1 MKTNIG
7 LYLALLFGVFS
18 LSTSAIFVRLANAPS
33 AITAF
38 FRLFFAALLLLP
50 FLLTSKENKRQ
61 LLSLSKGQW
70 TLGILSG
77 LLLSAHYML
86 WFESLR
92 HTSVASSTVIVTLQP
107 LFSIAIGFIFL
118 KERFH
123 KLAIGGCLIAIAGCF
138 LIGWGD
144 FQISSQALFGDLL
157 AFLAAGFISI
167 YFFIGQAIRKEL
179 SAVPYS
185 VISYLS
191 SSVFLGCCA
200 IMERSSFS
208 GYPAATWMAFGGLA
222 LISTVFGQFIFN
234 WLLKWIPAT
243 VISMSIL
250 GETIGTCILAYFILN
265 EAISFQQG
273 VGITTILIG
282 LVLFFLSPPMQ
293 RDR

>member
-38 FRLFFAALLLLP
+38 FRLLFAALLLLP
-50 FLLTSKENKRQ
+50 FLLTSKENRRQ
-61 LLSLSKGQW
+61 LLSLSKKQW

-107 LFSIAIGFIFL
+107 LFSIAIGFVFL

-123 KLAIGGCLIAIAGCF
+123 KLAIVGCLIAIAGCF

-191 SSVFLGCCA
+191 SSLFLGCCA
-200 IMERSSFS
+200 IIERSSFT

-273 VGITTILIG
+273 VGITTILLG
-282 LVLFFLSPPMQ
+282 LVLFFLSPSIQ

>member
-1 MKTNIG
+1 LKTNIG

-33 AITAF
+33 SITAF

-61 LLSLSKGQW
+61 LLSLSKKQW

-107 LFSIAIGFIFL
+107 LFSIAIGFVFL

-123 KLAIGGCLIAIAGCF
+123 KLAIGGCLIAIAGCI

-167 YFFIGQAIRKEL
+167 YFFVGQAVRKEL

-191 SSVFLGCCA
+191 SSLFLGCRA
-200 IMERSSFS
+200 IMERSSFT

-273 VGITTILIG
+273 VGITAILLG
-282 LVLFFLSPPMQ
+282 LVLFFLSPPIQ

>member
-7 LYLALLFGVFS
+7 LYLALLFGVLS

-38 FRLFFAALLLLP
+38 FRLFFAALLLMP

-61 LLSLSKGQW
+61 LLSLSKKQW

-107 LFSIAIGFIFL
+107 LFSIAIGYVFL

-123 KLAIGGCLIAIAGCF
+123 KSAIGGCLIAIAGCF

-167 YFFIGQAIRKEL
+167 YFFIGQAVRKKL

-191 SSVFLGCCA
+191 SSLFLGCCA
-200 IMERSSFS
+200 MMEGSTFS
-208 GYPAATWMAFGGLA
+208 GYPAATWLAFGGLA

-273 VGITTILIG
+273 VGITTILLG
-282 LVLFFLSPPMQ
+282 LVLFFLSPPIH

>member
-38 FRLFFAALLLLP
+38 FRLLFAALLLLP

-61 LLSLSKGQW
+61 LLSLSKKQW

>member
-33 AITAF
+33 SITAF

-61 LLSLSKGQW
+61 LLSLSKKQW

-107 LFSIAIGFIFL
+107 LFSIAIGFVFL

-123 KLAIGGCLIAIAGCF
+123 KLAIGGCLIAIAGCI

-167 YFFIGQAIRKEL
+167 YFFVGQAVRKEL

-191 SSVFLGCCA
+191 SSLFLGCRA
-200 IMERSSFS
+200 IMERSSFT

-273 VGITTILIG
+273 VGITAILLG
-282 LVLFFLSPPMQ
+282 LVLFFLSPPIQ

>member
-1 MKTNIG
+1 LKTNIG
-7 LYLALLFGVFS
+7 LYLTLLFGVFS

-61 LLSLSKGQW
+61 LMSLSKKQW

-208 GYPAATWMAFGGLA
+208 GYPAVTWMAFGGLA

-273 VGITTILIG
+273 AGIATILLG
-282 LVLFFLSPPMQ
+282 LVLFFLSPPIQ